1 LGNVGIG
8 TPSPSTRLE
17 VDGVISVCRTGY
29 APTIQIND
37 KRPSGAAWNLYSG
50 YSTLGDFTINESG
63 AGNTPRLCIEAGG
76 NVGIGMTNPEEK
88 LHVSG
93 ITRFDLG
100 AGRINMSTPG
110 GWPGMIAYSPNEHRR
125 DIVYDDSGVYINASS
140 TSSPPL
146 SENKA
151 RFNEDGTVSVK
162 TLEIRGG
169 SDIAEPFNVKKT
181 DEPKAGMVLS
191 IDSETP
197 GKLKISE
204 KAYDRCVAGII
215 SGAGGINPGMLMSQL
230 GTVADGEY
238 PLALTGRV
246 YCCADASN
254 GPIEP
259 GDLLTTSDTPG
270 RAMKVTDYTKAQ
282 GAILGKAMSSL
293 TSGRGLVLV
302 LVTLQ

>member
-1 LGNVGIG
+1 
-8 TPSPSTRLE
+8 
-17 VDGVISVCRTGY
+17 
-29 APTIQIND
+29 
-37 KRPSGAAWNLYSG
+37 
-50 YSTLGDFTINESG
+50 
-63 AGNTPRLCIEAGG
+63 
-76 NVGIGMTNPEEK
+76 MTNPEEK